1 MDTIQE
7 NEDDSERPAK
17 KARFF
22 APASPARSVI
32 SDAAFDDT
40 DDLYESPVK
49 VLTTPVSH
57 GQIEERTNLRPFPS
71 TRQIIS
77 SSIPGLGLLG
87 MMIQHDGKSYDTT
100 ETTIH
105 QPDDPDGD
113 SSPGMTD
120 FDQKDVPLT
129 PTEVA
134 QNETTL
140 LPRLSKTP
148 TEDMQIEVGSAD
160 LIGDAN
166 ATTATPAIG
175 NNDHSQPFGL
185 EDLTYGR
192 NIQSQIADLSTENL
206 NSNIM
211 ENYIQ
216 AAVNGHDNEHEI
228 LALKS
233 SVEDSS
239 WTEGLMFASK
249 ANGSSVPFPNEDE
262 ILDPVVHAKALES
275 TDINGP
281 SNRRSPLVS
290 PKSDTS
296 AGGVELPAEE
306 VKSVADGETSL
317 VLEPN
322 QSNEPAEWENDSSD
336 ADASSSSS
344 DASNSSSSVGGD
356 DEDYEFLDA
365 EEQARILMRGDG
377 GDDDD
382 GANQSGKGSGGQ
394 LRTANEKPEE
404 KVERPNVVVT
414 PEMPIIELGIAENVV
429 ENYLLIKATISGE
442 TQVLESGSVLCL
454 EDRTVIGA
462 VAETLGRVV
471 SPIYSVAF
479 SSAAEVEQ
487 YGVTKG
493 TRIYYVV
500 DHAHYVFTQPLK
512 MLKGSDASNQH
523 DEEIGHEELEFSDDE
538 AEAEYKRKLKQG
550 RLEKK
555 TSKIDTDQA
564 APCFASSTG
573 LPPWDAQQYP
583 TGPMNYDDD
592 QGDDMYTPLA
602 RPSNLVEVS
611 QSTIPP
617 TQVQNPRGSF
627 DGVRGG
633 RGRGDR
639 GRGRGDRGRGQ
650 PDRERGVQ
658 RGSKVESS
666 NRRFENRGRG
676 HYGNRGDRSGSSVQ
690 ASQTFTN
697 PINYP
702 TGSDRETHHPSDH
715 QAILPLQAFPGQTGE
730 AYQHRHQNTVAPYQ
744 PNTQNWGH
752 DAVAPYDPNYP
763 QGLPS
768 NQMPM
773 SPGGSIPAGAFVN
786 PAFFRN
792 QQQSNSPA
800 PVHYQQQPYPQPPYL
815 QQPHSQQ
822 PYSQQFYSQQPYSQ
836 QSYQEHSYQQQAYQQ
851 NQYQQ
856 GIVPQFQQQYQHPAH
871 QALQPT
877 DQWNQNLYQTN
888 PGAQFGGPGSL

>member
-1 MDTIQE
+1 MDTTQD

-17 KARFF
+17 KARLF

-49 VLTTPVSH
+49 ILTTPVSH
-57 GQIEERTNLRPFPS
+57 GQIEQRTSFRPLPS
-71 TRQIIS
+71 TQQIS

-87 MMIQHDGKSYDTT
+87 MMVQHDGKSYHTT
-100 ETTIH
+100 ETMSTKH
-105 QPDDPDGD
+105 QADDSLGD
-113 SSPGMTD
+113 HSSGMTD
-120 FDQKDVPLT
+120 FAQKDVLLP
-129 PTEVA
+129 PAEAA

-148 TEDMQIEVGSAD
+148 TEDMQIEVGFAD
-160 LIGDAN
+160 LIGDGH

-175 NNDHSQPFGL
+175 NNDPSQPFGL
-185 EDLTYGR
+185 EDLNYGR
-192 NIQSQIADLSTENL
+192 NFKSQIADLSTENL
-206 NSNIM
+206 NSTIT
-211 ENYIQ
+211 ENSIQ
-216 AAVNGHDNEHEI
+216 AAVNGHDNEHEM

-233 SVEDSS
+233 STEDSG
-239 WTEGLMFASK
+239 WNEGLMLASK
-249 ANGSSVPFPNEDE
+249 ANTSSVPFLNEDE
-262 ILDPVVHAKALES
+262 ILYPVVHAKALES

-290 PKSDTS
+290 PKGDTS
-296 AGGVELPAEE
+296 AGGVELPAETVE
-306 VKSVADGETSL
+306 SVADGETSL
-317 VLEPN
+317 SRGSN
-322 QSNEPAEWENDSSD
+322 QSNENAEWQNDSSD
-336 ADASSSSS
+336 ADSSSSSS

-394 LRTANEKPEE
+394 LRTANEQPEE
-404 KVERPNVVVT
+404 KVERPNIVVT
-414 PEMPIIELGIAENVV
+414 PEMRIVELGIAENVV

-471 SPIYSVAF
+471 SPLYSVAF
-479 SSAAEVEQ
+479 SSAAEAEK

-523 DEEIGHEELEFSDDE
+523 DEEVGHEELEFSDDE
-538 AEAEYKRKLKQG
+538 AEAEYKRKLKQE

-555 TSKIDTDQA
+555 TIKIETDQQS
-564 APCFASSTG
+564 PCFASSTG
-573 LPPWDAQQYP
+573 LAPWDAQQYP

-602 RPSNLVEVS
+602 RPSNLVEMS
-611 QSTIPP
+611 QSTIPS
-617 TQVQNPRGSF
+617 TQVRNPRGSF
-627 DGVRGG
+627 DRGRSSKG
-633 RGRGDR
+633 RGERGRSRGDR
-639 GRGRGDRGRGQ
+639 GGGQPDRGRGAH
-650 PDRERGVQ
+650 
-658 RGSKVESS
+658 RGSKVETS

-676 HYGNRGDRSGSSVQ
+676 HHGNRGDCFGSSAQ

-697 PINYP
+697 PTNYP
-702 TGSDRETHHPSDH
+702 TVSDQMTQHPSDH
-715 QAILPLQAFPGQTGE
+715 EVILPLQAFPGQTEGT
-730 AYQHRHQNTVAPYQ
+730 YQHQHQNTPAPYQ
-744 PNTQNWGH
+744 PTTQHWGH
-752 DAVAPYDPNYP
+752 DAVAQYDPNYP

-768 NQMPM
+768 SQMPM

-800 PVHYQQQPYPQPPYL
+800 PNHYQQQPYPQ
-815 QQPHSQQ
+815 Q
-822 PYSQQFYSQQPYSQ
+822 PYPQQPYSQ
-836 QSYQEHSYQQQAYQQ
+836 QSYSQQPYSQPVYQQQPYQQQAYQQ

-856 GIVPQFQQQYQHPAH
+856 GITPQFQQQYQHHPH
-871 QALQPT
+871 QPLQPLN
-877 DQWNQNLYQTN
+877 QWNQNIYQTN
-888 PGAQFGGPGSL
+888 PGAQFGGSGSF